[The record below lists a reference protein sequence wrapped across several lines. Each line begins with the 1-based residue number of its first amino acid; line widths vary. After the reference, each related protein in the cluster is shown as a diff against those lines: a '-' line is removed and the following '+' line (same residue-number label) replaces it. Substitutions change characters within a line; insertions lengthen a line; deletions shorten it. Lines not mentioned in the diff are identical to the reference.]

1 MGSDA
6 NKRFLEEQIIGFL
19 KEFVMQIKKSGLD
32 TTVYI
37 VFCVLTLGT
46 VWLMRIIISE
56 AIRKSIDS

>member
-1 MGSDA
+1 
-6 NKRFLEEQIIGFL
+6 
-19 KEFVMQIKKSGLD
+19 MQIKKSGLD